1 MKELKKRIPLKY
13 IYVLSACIAILLSVG
28 LYYTYAMFTAN
39 VSSGNVVNMDTTI
52 TYKFDIN
59 GTQNIHIGKNSVAS
73 FNVLVTNTTSG
84 SIYYEIYYSTNNDL
98 TNVIIGEVVEDKT
111 VTTIAPNTSG
121 VLEKD
126 KSITVP
132 LVIANNS
139 NNDIDVVVGLVSGYV
154 GNTINY
160 GADNYPNGTK
170 ITSTYNLSDIKS
182 SCEGQI
188 GDTSNCI
195 EKIENGKKN
204 YYCLSKS
211 EDLEE
216 DPTGANRPVLA
227 EGMIPIT
234 YDGSN
239 WVKADQYGAYNN
251 WYDYGNQKWANA
263 VMVTSS
269 KRDTYMNADIGTTI
283 PENDILAYYV
293 WIPRYKYKLFNAT
306 YARGTSPQVI
316 DVTFENGTSTT
327 GTVTCTYNTNGA
339 ETCQNKA
346 NGNYYT
352 HPAFTMINAS
362 GNKTEYKGIWV
373 GKFET
378 TGSTTMPTIK
388 PSLVPITRTNISAMY
403 SSALSFSSVNYIT
416 SHSINKTDSHIIKNI
431 EWGAVAYLKQSIY
444 GSGLI
449 NIGVNNYYNSG
460 FKTGCGAS
468 AGKSQVTTCNVYN
481 TPTGMLASTTGNI
494 TGVYDMSG
502 GAEDYVMGNYNKI
515 AGDSGLTVSG
525 VPVEHIDIYSGTNE
539 AASHLGDATGE
550 TAGWYGVI
558 YTFLGSS
565 TPWFARGNRA
575 DNAFMAGIF
584 TYSSRDGGG
593 GQSYTLYGFRT
604 VFSIT
609 E

>member
-1 MKELKKRIPLKY
+1 MKKLKERIPLKY
-13 IYVLSACIAILLSVG
+13 IYVLSTIIAILLSVG

-98 TNVIIGEVVEDKT
+98 TDIIIGEVVEDKT

-139 NNDIDVVVGLVSGYV
+139 NNDIDIVVGLVSGYV
-154 GNTINY
+154 GNTITY
-160 GADNYPNGTK
+160 GSNNYPNGTK

-188 GDTSNCI
+188 GDTSNCKV
-195 EKIENGKKN
+195 EIENGKKN

-211 EDLEE
+211 EDLVE

-234 YDGSN
+234 YDGSK
-239 WVKADQYGAYNN
+239 WVKADEYGAYNN

-269 KRDTYMNADIGTTI
+269 KRDTYMNADVGTTI
-283 PENDILAYYV
+283 PENDILAYFV
-293 WIPRYKYKLFNAT
+293 WIPRYKYKLFNAS
-306 YARGTSPQVI
+306 YASGKASQLI
-316 DVTFENGTSTT
+316 EVTFENGTSTT
-327 GTVTCTYNTNGA
+327 GNVTCTYASSGA

-346 NGNYYT
+346 NGNWYT

-362 GNKTEYKGIWV
+362 GNKTELKGIWV
-373 GKFET
+373 AKFEVS
-378 TGSTTMPTIK
+378 GSTTAPRVK
-388 PSLVPITRTNISAMY
+388 PGVSSLRRTVANMY
-403 SSALSFSSVNYIT
+403 NTGKLFRSIDYIT
-416 SHSINKTDSHIIKNI
+416 SNGINQSDSHMMKNI
-431 EWGAVAYLKQSIY
+431 EWGAVAYLKQSNY
-444 GSGLI
+444 GLGITDITINNNSSYLTGGGTGTSYKT
-449 NIGVNNYYNSG
+449 NIG
-460 FKTGCGAS
+460 
-468 AGKSQVTTCNVYN
+468 Q
-481 TPTGMLASTTGNI
+481 STSGNI

-502 GAEDYVMGNYNKI
+502 GALEYVMGNYNKT
-515 AGDSGLTVSG
+515 AGHSGLTVSG
-525 VPVEHIDIYSGTNE
+525 VPVEHIDIYSGTSV

-550 TAGWYGVI
+550 TAGWYSDTTNFVN
-558 YTFLGSS
+558 S
-565 TPWFARGNRA
+565 TYPWFVRGGDYYGG
-575 DNAFMAGIF
+575 DNAGVFDFSYNTGTDF
-584 TYSSRDGGG
+584 DG
-593 GQSYTLYGFRT
+593 YVFRVVLSVT
-604 VFSIT
+604 GT
-609 E
+609 

>member
-39 VSSGNVVNMDTTI
+39 VSSGNVVNMDTTLK
-52 TYKFDIN
+52 YNFDIS
-59 GTQNIHIGKNSVAS
+59 GTQSFHIGKNSIAS
-73 FNVLVTNTTSG
+73 FYATINNTSNGT
-84 SIYYEIYYSTNNDL
+84 IYYEIYYSSNSDL

-111 VTTIAPNTSG
+111 VTTTALNTSG
-121 VLEKD
+121 NIDTGVSKD
-126 KSITVP
+126 VP

-139 NNDIDVVVGLVSGYV
+139 DNDIDIIIGVASGYV
-154 GNTINY
+154 GNTITY
-160 GADNYPNGTK
+160 GSNGYPNGTK
-170 ITSTYNLSDIKS
+170 ITNTYNSSDIKA

-188 GDTSNCI
+188 GDTSNCKI
-195 EKIENGKKN
+195 EIENGKKN

-234 YDGSN
+234 YDGTN
-239 WVKADQYGAYNN
+239 WIKVDKYGNYSN

-263 VMVTSS
+263 VMVTSA
-269 KRDTYMNADIGTTI
+269 KRDTYMNADVGTTI

-306 YARGTSPQVI
+306 YASGTSPQVI
-316 DVTFENGTSTT
+316 EVTFENGTSTT
-327 GTVTCTYNTNGA
+327 GNVTCTYASNGA

-346 NGNYYT
+346 NGNWYT

-378 TGSTTMPTIK
+378 TGSTTTPTVK
-388 PSLVPITRTNISAMY
+388 PG
-403 SSALSFSSVNYIT
+403 IT
-416 SHSINKTDSHIIKNI
+416 SLRNITVANMYNVSKLIRSTNYLTTNGINQSDSHMMKNI

-444 GSGLI
+444 GLGITDIGANSNSSYYTGGGTGTSYKT
-449 NIGVNNYYNSG
+449 NIG
-460 FKTGCGAS
+460 
-468 AGKSQVTTCNVYN
+468 Q
-481 TPTGMLASTTGNI
+481 STSGNI

-502 GAEDYVMGNYNKI
+502 GAEEYVMGNYNKQ
-515 AGDSGLTVSG
+515 AGSSGLTVSG
-525 VPVEHIDIYSGTNE
+525 IPAEHIDIYSGTSFP
-539 AASHLGDATGE
+539 ASHLGDATGE
-550 TAGWYGVI
+550 TRNWYSDAAYFVDSSNPWFHRGD
-558 YTFLGSS
+558 YYFLGGDEGVFNFYYGSGG
-565 TPWFARGNRA
+565 AI
-575 DNAFMAGIF
+575 AG
-584 TYSSRDGGG
+584 
-593 GQSYTLYGFRT
+593 YGFR
-604 VFSIT
+604 VVLSIT
-609 E
+609 K